1 MTYDIVVSILV
12 FELFALFSHGRTD
25 GRTDGRTERQN
36 RVIEGAPLL
45 KKTRT
50 RNVHK
55 ERSMTKG
62 TLLMKISL
70 VMKDKKVYERQEQQ
84 RKHMTHDM

>member
-1 MTYDIVVSILV
+1 
-12 FELFALFSHGRTD
+12 
-25 GRTDGRTERQN
+25 
-36 RVIEGAPLL
+36 
-45 KKTRT
+45 
-50 RNVHK
+50 
-55 ERSMTKG
+55 MTKG

>member
-1 MTYDIVVSILV
+1 MLNNNIY
-12 FELFALFSHGRTD
+12 
-25 GRTDGRTERQN
+25 N
-36 RVIEGAPLL
+36 
-45 KKTRT
+45 KTRT

-55 ERSMTKG
+55 EWSMTKG

-84 RKHMTHDM
+84 RKYITYDI

>member
-1 MTYDIVVSILV
+1 MVFYDNKNLGTCLSAKLSEQTITY
-12 FELFALFSHGRTD
+12 
-25 GRTDGRTERQN
+25 
-36 RVIEGAPLL
+36 
-45 KKTRT
+45 KTRT

-55 ERSMTKG
+55 ERSMTKEP
-62 TLLMKISL
+62 LLMKISL